1 MTAIREIDVLI
12 GRASELKG
20 QVESLLKLYD
30 EILLV
35 LDQDKVAIRGRDM
48 GSLETQATKK
58 VRISDEIEE
67 RFSTIKEIVLNLHRC
82 SERMPELTPLPPG
95 AALTGVVA
103 WLEGVGENATISGL
117 PKQVLSHVLI
127 GLRSMAGRLVE
138 IHRKSQPALEANR
151 YLLQQLLIIQQEN
164 FRFWQEVAQA
174 TMSNYNA
181 QGEQKAAGGRSVLQ
195 VKA

>member
-1 MTAIREIDVLI
+1 MTAIREIDILI
-12 GRASELKG
+12 GKASELKG
-20 QVESLLKLYD
+20 QVESLLTLYD

-48 GSLETQATKK
+48 VALESQATRK

-82 SERMPELTPLPPG
+82 SERMSELIPLPSG

-103 WLEGVGENATISGL
+103 WLEVVGTNSTISGL
-117 PKQVLSHVLI
+117 PKQVLSHVLK
-127 GLRSMAGRLVE
+127 GLRAMAERLVE
-138 IHRKSQPALEANR
+138 IHRGSKPALEANR